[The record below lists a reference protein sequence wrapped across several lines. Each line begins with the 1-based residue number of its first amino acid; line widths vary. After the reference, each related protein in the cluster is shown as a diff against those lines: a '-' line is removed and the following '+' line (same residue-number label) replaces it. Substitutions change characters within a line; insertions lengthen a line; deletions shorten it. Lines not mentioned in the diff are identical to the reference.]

1 MFPLVVENIPRE
13 KEWHIP
19 QVCRVMPV
27 EVDLSESSL
36 GKSSQIV
43 SLGRLFS

>member
-1 MFPLVVENIPRE
+1 MFPLVAENIPKG

-19 QVCRVMPV
+19 QVCRVMPI
-27 EVDLSESSL
+27 EVDLSGSSL

-43 SLGRLFS
+43 SLDRLFS